1 MGGIFLKD
9 REAAFNGHEKGR
21 LAHSQEAHMSKPMLG
36 LALGAALGFI
46 DGVSAYAYPYED
58 VRSQI
63 IGVVIGSTFK
73 GLITGVL
80 AGFLALK
87 YRSLP
92 LGIAFGLVVGLILS
106 WLVALGNH
114 YYLEIM
120 LPGSLLGA
128 IVGFATQ
135 RFGRQPARA
144 AS

>member
-1 MGGIFLKD
+1 
-9 REAAFNGHEKGR
+9 
-21 LAHSQEAHMSKPMLG
+21 MSKPMLG

-46 DGVSAYAYPYED
+46 DGVSAYAYPYPD

-63 IGVVIGSTFK
+63 VGIVIGSTFK

-135 RFGRQPARA
+135 RFGRQPARV